1 MKYSADK
8 DVDLLVRALIKEGW
22 IFRRGKKHGRLASPS
37 GGYGITV
44 SGTPSDH
51 RTLLNMRRDV
61 RKAMQTGRS
70 QDSLSSRQLLQ
81 RAAKPGAVGA
91 SV

>member
-37 GGYGITV
+37 GCHAITV
-44 SGTPSDH
+44 SGTPSDY

-61 RKAMQTGRS
+61 RKALQSGRS
-70 QDSLSSRQLLQ
+70 HSRQLLQ
-81 RAAKPGAVGA
+81 RAANPGALGA
-91 SV
+91 SA